1 MKPAYLET
9 TEWTVWEAVLVIAA
23 GIIGSVV
30 AAAFLIG
37 AGADETT
44 ALTLGVIFAGQ
55 ATGNLLMMWL
65 LSLRRGSGSFKR
77 DFGLTVHLADS
88 WAVFAGMGLQIGVA
102 LLLAPFVRLLFPDGP
117 PQQEVAEVTSESQS
131 IFEIV
136 VVLVVVVVLAPVVEE
151 MIFRGML
158 LSRLTRSMSNT
169 WAVVVSAAAFASI
182 HLIDPNAIAAVPGL
196 FLIGLVLG
204 FQALRRGN
212 LSLAIFTH
220 AGVNL
225 TAALL
230 LIFGDDLIDWLEEMA
245 ENAETV
251 EGLLSLLR

>member
-1 MKPAYLET
+1 MKAYLET
-9 TEWTVWEAVLVIAA
+9 TQWTIWETVLVIFA
-23 GIIGSVV
+23 GILGSVV
-30 AAAFLIG
+30 AGAFLLG
-37 AGADETT
+37 MGSDETT
-44 ALTLGVIFAGQ
+44 ALTLGVIFTGQ
-55 ATGNLLMMWL
+55 ATGNLLVMWL

-77 DFGLTVHLADS
+77 DFGLTVHVADS
-88 WAVFAGMGLQIGVA
+88 WAIVAGMGLQIGVA
-102 LLLAPFVRLLFPDGP
+102 LLMAPFVRLFYPDGP
-117 PQQEVAEVTSESQS
+117 PQQEVAEITSDSRS
-131 IFEIV
+131 FFDIV
-136 VVLVVVVVLAPVVEE
+136 IILVVVVVLAPVVEE

-182 HLIDPNAIAAVPGL
+182 HLLDPNAIAAVPGL
-196 FLIGLVLG
+196 FIIGLVLG
-204 FQALRRGN
+204 FQAIRRGN

-225 TAALL
+225 TAAIL
-230 LIFGDDLIDWLEEMA
+230 LIFGDDIIDWLEEMA